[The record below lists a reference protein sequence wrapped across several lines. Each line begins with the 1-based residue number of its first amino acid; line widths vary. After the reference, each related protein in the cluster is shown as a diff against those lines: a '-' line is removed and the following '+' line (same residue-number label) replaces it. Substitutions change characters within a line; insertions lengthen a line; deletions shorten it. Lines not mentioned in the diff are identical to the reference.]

1 MIVLFIVVGGFIL
14 KCTLNTEVINSVC
27 SITDFKAFGAL
38 VSAGVLEMI
47 FEFKGLIAIF
57 QRKNRD

>member
-1 MIVLFIVVGGFIL
+1 MIVLFIVAGGFIIH
-14 KCTLNTEVINSVC
+14 CVINPAAADTYCTVA
-27 SITDFKAFGAL
+27 DFKTFGAL

-57 QRKNRD
+57 RKRNDE